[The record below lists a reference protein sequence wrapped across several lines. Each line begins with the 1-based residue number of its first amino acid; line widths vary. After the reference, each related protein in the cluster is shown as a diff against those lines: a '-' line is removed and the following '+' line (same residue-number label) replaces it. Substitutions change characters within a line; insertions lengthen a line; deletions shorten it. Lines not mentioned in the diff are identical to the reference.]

1 MISAGGTPLTN
12 IFEYWSNGDIPWAN
26 SAEINKKDI
35 YFTNNWLH
43 NEYHVVLKAY
53 NVTAQ
58 QFNILK
64 ILNEVYP
71 KSMMVSTIKLQMLDK
86 SSDITRL
93 VERLLEKNLV
103 VRRQDQKNRRKIN
116 VKLNIIGHS
125 LVSKMDKDIRNFE
138 GFVEH
143 LSDKEI
149 KQLNS
154 LLNKIRKL

>member
-1 MISAGGTPLTN
+1 MAKEGLEFYS
-12 IFEYWSNGDIPWAN
+12 F
-26 SAEINKKDI
+26 INDRQKALVNI

-71 KSMMVSTIKLQMLDK
+71 KSMMVSIIKLQMLDK

-154 LLNKIRKL
+154 LLNKIRSL

>member
-1 MISAGGTPLTN
+1 MAKEGLEFYS
-12 IFEYWSNGDIPWAN
+12 F
-26 SAEINKKDI
+26 INDRQKALVNI

-116 VKLNIIGHS
+116 VKLNIMGHS

-138 GFVEH
+138 GFIEH

>member
-1 MISAGGTPLTN
+1 MAKEGLEFYS
-12 IFEYWSNGDIPWAN
+12 F
-26 SAEINKKDI
+26 INDRQKALVNI

-93 VERLLEKNLV
+93 VERLLEKNIV

>member
-1 MISAGGTPLTN
+1 MAKEGLEFYS
-12 IFEYWSNGDIPWAN
+12 F
-26 SAEINKKDI
+26 INDRQKALVNI

-43 NEYHVVLKAY
+43 NEYHVVLKTY

>member
-1 MISAGGTPLTN
+1 MAKEGLEFYS
-12 IFEYWSNGDIPWAN
+12 F
-26 SAEINKKDI
+26 INDRQKTLVNI

-43 NEYHVVLKAY
+43 NEYHVVLKTY

-154 LLNKIRKL
+154 LLNKIRSL

>member
-1 MISAGGTPLTN
+1 MAKEGLEFYS
-12 IFEYWSNGDIPWAN
+12 F
-26 SAEINKKDI
+26 INDRQKALVNI

-138 GFVEH
+138 GFIEH

-149 KQLNS
+149 KQLNL
-154 LLNKIRKL
+154 LLNKIRSHQ

>member
-1 MISAGGTPLTN
+1 MAKEGLEFYS
-12 IFEYWSNGDIPWAN
+12 F
-26 SAEINKKDI
+26 INDRQKALVNI

-43 NEYHVVLKAY
+43 NEYSVVLKAY

-116 VKLNIIGHS
+116 VKLNIIGHD
-125 LVSKMDKDIRNFE
+125 LVTKMDKDTGNFE
-138 GFVEH
+138 RFVEH
-143 LSDKEI
+143 LSDREI

-154 LLNKIRKL
+154 LLNKIRNHL

>member
-1 MISAGGTPLTN
+1 MAKEGLEFYS
-12 IFEYWSNGDIPWAN
+12 F
-26 SAEINKKDI
+26 INDRQKALVNI

-138 GFVEH
+138 GFIEH

>member
-1 MISAGGTPLTN
+1 MAKEGLEFYS
-12 IFEYWSNGDIPWAN
+12 F
-26 SAEINKKDI
+26 INDRQKALVNI

-43 NEYHVVLKAY
+43 SEYHVVLKAY

-71 KSMMVSTIKLQMLDK
+71 KSMMVSAIKLQMLDK

-116 VKLNIIGHS
+116 VKLNIIGHN
-125 LVSKMDKDIRNFE
+125 LVSEMDKDIGNFE

-149 KQLNS
+149 KQLNL
-154 LLNKIRKL
+154 LLNKIRSL

>member
-1 MISAGGTPLTN
+1 MAKVGLEFYS
-12 IFEYWSNGDIPWAN
+12 F
-26 SAEINKKDI
+26 INDRQKALVNI

-43 NEYHVVLKAY
+43 SEYHVVLKAY

-71 KSMMVSTIKLQMLDK
+71 KSMMVSAIKLQMLDK

>member
-1 MISAGGTPLTN
+1 MAQKEGLEFYSFVNDRQKALVN
-12 IFEYWSNGDIPWAN
+12 
-26 SAEINKKDI
+26 I

-43 NEYHVVLKAY
+43 NEYHLLLKAY

-58 QFNILK
+58 QLNVLK

-71 KSMMVSTIKLQMLDK
+71 KSMMVSTIKQQMLDK
-86 SSDITRL
+86 SSDVTRL
-93 VERLLEKNLV
+93 VERLLEKNLL
-103 VRRQDQKNRRKIN
+103 VRRQDGKNRRKIN

-125 LVSKMDKDIRNFE
+125 LVTKMNKDIRNFE
-138 GFVEH
+138 GFTEH

-149 KQLNS
+149 KQLNI

>member
-1 MISAGGTPLTN
+1 MAKEGLEFYS
-12 IFEYWSNGDIPWAN
+12 F
-26 SAEINKKDI
+26 INDRQKALVNI

-43 NEYHVVLKAY
+43 NEYHVVLKEY
-53 NVTAQ
+53 NITAQ

-71 KSMMVSTIKLQMLDK
+71 KPMMASTIKLQMLDK

-116 VKLNIIGHS
+116 IKLNIIGHD
-125 LVSKMDKDIRNFE
+125 LITKMDKDVGNFQRL
-138 GFVEH
+138 VEH

-154 LLNKIRKL
+154 LLNKIRSHQ

>member
-1 MISAGGTPLTN
+1 MAKEGLEFYS
-12 IFEYWSNGDIPWAN
+12 F
-26 SAEINKKDI
+26 INDRQKALVNI

-116 VKLNIIGHS
+116 VKLNTIGHS

-138 GFVEH
+138 GFIEH

>member
-1 MISAGGTPLTN
+1 MAKEGLEFYS
-12 IFEYWSNGDIPWAN
+12 F
-26 SAEINKKDI
+26 INDRQKALVNI

-154 LLNKIRKL
+154 LLNKIRSL

>member
-1 MISAGGTPLTN
+1 M
-12 IFEYWSNGDIPWAN
+12 
-26 SAEINKKDI
+26 
-35 YFTNNWLH
+35 H

-154 LLNKIRKL
+154 LLNKIRSL

>member
-1 MISAGGTPLTN
+1 MAKEGLEFYS
-12 IFEYWSNGDIPWAN
+12 F
-26 SAEINKKDI
+26 INDRQKALVNI